1 VTVEHFLG
9 KSLGQKYAYG
19 TTIASVQ
26 INRKDRITFYYFT
39 QLHYVD
45 DIVKTT
51 TEPDCQIIAAVL
63 RIKKIK

>member
-1 VTVEHFLG
+1 MTVEHFLG
-9 KSLGQKYAYG
+9 ESLGEKYTFG
-19 TTIASVQ
+19 TTISAVQ

-39 QLHYVD
+39 YYID

-51 TEPDCQIIAAVL
+51 TEPDCQIIAAIL